1 MKKYVVIGAIGL
13 AAAVAGGGAT
23 YAVLGGEA
31 DEPLAEVGDVFPG
44 RGGLQDKSRVASPS
58 HGGAE
63 EFGRHSEVIE
73 QLEIGM
79 SYAEVLAIV
88 GPADHEEVMS
98 STSATTSPSGT
109 GPGGSS
115 SPTKSFGRSTTTPT
129 PSRMR
134 RLIPL
139 ILAAAVAAGRPSR
152 RRRRIDRSGRPP
164 SATVTPGAT
173 TQACSSARRGT

>member
-31 DEPLAEVGDVFPG
+31 DEPLAEVGDKFPG
-44 RGGLQDKSRVASPS
+44 RGDSRASPGWRQPRAADA
-58 HGGAE
+58 GG
-63 EFGRHSEVIE
+63 FGRHSEVIE

-98 STSATTSPSGT
+98 SDFGHDVTLWY
-109 GPGGSS
+109 GSWGIFLS
-115 SPTKSFGRSTTTPT
+115 NQIVRSVDYY
-129 PSRMR
+129 
-134 RLIPL
+134 
-139 ILAAAVAAGRPSR
+139 AEA
-152 RRRRIDRSGRPP
+152 
-164 SATVTPGAT
+164 
-173 TQACSSARRGT
+173 

>member
-98 STSATTSPSGT
+98 SDFGYDVTLWY
-109 GPGGSS
+109 GSWGIFLS
-115 SPTKSFGRSTTTPT
+115 NQVVRSVDYY
-129 PSRMR
+129 
-134 RLIPL
+134 
-139 ILAAAVAAGRPSR
+139 ADA
-152 RRRRIDRSGRPP
+152 
-164 SATVTPGAT
+164 
-173 TQACSSARRGT
+173 

>member
-44 RGGLQDKSRVASPS
+44 RRGLKDKSRVASP

-88 GPADHEEVMS
+88 GPRTTRRS
-98 STSATTSPSGT
+98 CPRTSATTSPSGT
-109 GPGGSS
+109 GPGDL
-115 SPTKSFGRSTTTPT
+115 PLQ
-129 PSRMR
+129 PSRSVGRLLRR
-134 RLIPL
+134 RL
-139 ILAAAVAAGRPSR
+139 AG
-152 RRRRIDRSGRPP
+152 
-164 SATVTPGAT
+164 
-173 TQACSSARRGT
+173 